1 MVRHAHVLCVPD
13 SSLFHINSISWL
25 LLSLFL
31 AAGISWLLL
40 ELATSLLIL
49 SFNKY
54 YAFAILTAV
63 VALLQPKLRHAA
75 DRHVLPSFTQDMIGD
90 DEDSPYLGH
99 LLDLSQG
106 IASSGGLFTA
116 IAGRFMVGPFNT
128 VGFFFFCAI
137 ALGLYLSMVVTVGAV
152 SRPHAKC
159 LAIVVVVLVVLTLIA
174 ACILFVG
181 HSGSKPQV
189 VT

>member
-1 MVRHAHVLCVPD
+1 VVRHAHVLCVPD

-54 YAFAILTAV
+54 YAFAILTALLLLL

-75 DRHVLPSFTQDMIGD
+75 ESVLAIGTSVRHKALPIVAAWSTTSSDTTWWGQ
-90 DEDSPYLGH
+90 SP
-99 LLDLSQG
+99 QP
-106 IASSGGLFTA
+106 ASSF
-116 IAGRFMVGPFNT
+116 V
-128 VGFFFFCAI
+128 VYH
-137 ALGLYLSMVVTVGAV
+137 LGYLYYLLS
-152 SRPHAKC
+152 
-159 LAIVVVVLVVLTLIA
+159 
-174 ACILFVG
+174 
-181 HSGSKPQV
+181 
-189 VT
+189 